1 MDVLERIRE
10 WAHPPSRQEPG
21 LATDRRG
28 AASLPALRDA
38 AVALLLEAAYGDTEL
53 VDAERDAIR
62 RGIER
67 EFGVDAVEAAAFM
80 DSALGARPP
89 LRSLEALTA
98 EVSAGYDREQKITL
112 VALLWSVVRA
122 DAEITPWERSFARH
136 VAGAIGLSAEDWQR
150 AKARAEEA

>member
-1 MDVLERIRE
+1 MDELLERIRG
-10 WAHPPSRQEPG
+10 WARPAQAEPG

-28 AASLPALRDA
+28 QPPLPTLRDA

-53 VDAERDAIR
+53 ADPERDAIR

-67 EFGVDAVEAAAFM
+67 EFGVDPVEAAAFM

-89 LRSLEALTA
+89 MRSLDALTA
-98 EVSAGYDREQKITL
+98 EVRDGYDDEQKIAL

-122 DAEITPWERSFARH
+122 DARVTPWERSFARH
-136 VAGAIGLSAEDWQR
+136 VADALGLSAEDWQR
-150 AKARAEEA
+150 AKARAEAA

>member
-1 MDVLERIRE
+1 MDVLERIRG
-10 WAHPPSRQEPG
+10 WAHPPKTEPG

-28 AASLPALRDA
+28 DVPLPALRDA

-53 VDAERDAIR
+53 ADPERDAIR

-67 EFGVDAVEAAAFM
+67 EFGVDPVEAAAFM

-89 LRSLEALTA
+89 MRSLEALTA
-98 EVSAGYDREQKITL
+98 EVRDGYDREQRIAL

-122 DAEITPWERSFARH
+122 DDVVTAWERSFARH
-136 VAGAIGLSAEDWQR
+136 VAEAVGLSAEDWQR
-150 AKARAEEA
+150 AKARAEAA